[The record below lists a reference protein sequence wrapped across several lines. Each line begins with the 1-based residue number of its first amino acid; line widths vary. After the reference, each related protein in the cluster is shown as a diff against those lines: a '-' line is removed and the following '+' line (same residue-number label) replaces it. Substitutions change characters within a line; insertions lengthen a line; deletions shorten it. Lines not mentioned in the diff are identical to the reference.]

1 MSRRWTV
8 GRLDGWTVTAALVL
22 ANIPTVRLSAQQ
34 FSIGPQIAFGDY
46 RETSAQLRYRGGGL
60 GAKASVVWK
69 KFSAD
74 VWLSKIKYKPS
85 GGTATTEFD
94 ASETD
99 VLVRY
104 YVAGPFSAELG
115 YVNRKAEPEFEAQS
129 MGAVTAGVQMA
140 HPLGPGVRV
149 RLNGGLMFGSKFS
162 GGGSVPGLGAMRVGL
177 GLAVDALR
185 GRLRVTGDY
194 DFQSLSRE
202 TDDGSGA
209 LQAPIQQSLGRIGLA
224 IAF

>member
-1 MSRRWTV
+1 MR
-8 GRLDGWTVTAALVL
+8 TAAVL
-22 ANIPTVRLSAQQ
+22 LAATLAVLPTCRLASQHFA
-34 FSIGPQIAFGDY
+34 IGPQVTFGDY
-46 RETSAQLRYRGGGL
+46 RETSAQLRYRGSGL

-74 VWLSKIKYKPS
+74 AWLSRIKYKPS
-85 GGTATTEFD
+85 GGTATSEFD
-94 ASETD
+94 ASEID
-99 VLVRY
+99 VLLRY

-115 YVNRKAEPEFEAQS
+115 YVNRTTEPEFEAQS
-129 MGAVTAGVQMA
+129 VGAVTAGVQMA
-140 HPLGPGVRV
+140 HLLGPGVRMS
-149 RLNGGLMFGSKFS
+149 LNGGLLFGAKFS
-162 GGGSVPGLGAMRVGL
+162 GGGSVAAPGAVRLGL
-177 GLAVDALR
+177 GLTVDALR

-209 LQAPIQQSLGRIGLA
+209 LSAPIQQSLGRIGLA